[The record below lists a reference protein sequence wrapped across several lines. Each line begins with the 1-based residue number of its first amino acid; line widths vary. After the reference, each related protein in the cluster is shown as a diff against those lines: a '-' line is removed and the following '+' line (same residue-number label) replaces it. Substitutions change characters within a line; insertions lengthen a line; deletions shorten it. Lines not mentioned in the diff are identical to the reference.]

1 VCLGI
6 PGQVITVDRT
16 ENWAVVESFG
26 VQKKVS
32 ILLIDE
38 EVIPGE
44 YLMVHAGCAIGK
56 INDADY
62 AQETLELLKEAY
74 LDKQE

>member
-1 VCLGI
+1 MCLGI
-6 PGQVITVDRT
+6 PGQVVKVDRT

-56 INDADY
+56 INVDD
-62 AQETLELLKEAY
+62 AQETLRLLEEVY
-74 LDKQE
+74 FD

>member
-1 VCLGI
+1 MCLGI
-6 PGQVITVDRT
+6 PGQVVTVDRLK
-16 ENWAVVESFG
+16 NWAVVESFG

-56 INDADY
+56 INVDY
-62 AQETLELLKEAY
+62 AQETLKLFEEAY
-74 LDKQE
+74 FDKQE

>member
-1 VCLGI
+1 MCLGI
-6 PGQVITVDRT
+6 PGQVVTVDRLK
-16 ENWAVVESFG
+16 NWAVVESFG

-56 INDADY
+56 INVDY
-62 AQETLELLKEAY
+62 AQESLKLLEKAY
-74 LDKQE
+74 FDKQE

>member
-1 VCLGI
+1 MCLGI
-6 PGQVITVDRT
+6 PGQVVTVDRT

-56 INDADY
+56 INVDDA
-62 AQETLELLKEAY
+62 QITLKLIEEAY
-74 LDKQE
+74 FDKQE

>member
-1 VCLGI
+1 MCLGI
-6 PGQVITVDRT
+6 PGQVIAVDKI

-62 AQETLELLKEAY
+62 AQETLKLLEEVY
-74 LDKQE
+74 FD